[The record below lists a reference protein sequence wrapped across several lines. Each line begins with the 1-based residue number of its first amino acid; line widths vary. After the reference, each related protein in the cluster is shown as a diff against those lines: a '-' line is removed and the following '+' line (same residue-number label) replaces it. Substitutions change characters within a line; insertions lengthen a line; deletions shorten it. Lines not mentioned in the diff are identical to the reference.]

1 MVLDKESPFYKPL
14 CNIYFLEKNKLK
26 KLCYEL
32 QHLTVVWLLGI
43 RLHAQA
49 FTLAALA
56 GAAVIE
62 YYDHKSGAKAERVA
76 KFLNYDGQ
84 PHRD

>member
-1 MVLDKESPFYKPL
+1 MSCKILPIFIFFFFNCVT
-14 CNIYFLEKNKLK
+14 
-26 KLCYEL
+26 
-32 QHLTVVWLLGI
+32 LTVVCLLGI